1 MTRRK
6 PARGG
11 SRPRIGSV
19 AATARIELVVPPEVK
34 VRWQA
39 AALET
44 GTDVSTMI
52 RAAVEKHI
60 ARGGK

>member
-6 PARGG
+6 PPRGG
-11 SRPRIGSV
+11 SKPRIGSV

-44 GTDVSTMI
+44 GTDVSAMI
-52 RAAVEKHI
+52 RAAVEKYI
-60 ARGGK
+60 RGGK